1 MKLIVI
7 IIVPNIIG
15 FNEPNFE
22 IMKPEVGPKIRKTN
36 AKGNWILPV
45 LIASAPKPI
54 LIASAPKPRG
64 SGFLTNIG
72 MV

>member
-22 IMKPEVGPKIRKTN
+22 IMKPDVGPKIRKTN
-36 AKGNWILPV
+36 AKGNCILPV
-45 LIASAPKPI
+45 